1 MIVLKKYKLVISATN
16 ITEGGPLRILKD
28 AVLSA
33 KKALS
38 NKWEIIVLVNN
49 NNLLNEDNIKLIEF
63 SKSKTPWIS
72 RIYQEFFL
80 FNTFSKK
87 NEIDI
92 WLSLQDISPIVKA
105 KRQVVYFHSPII
117 FYRFKFIE
125 CFLETKNLIR
135 KYLNKH
141 LYRFNIHSN
150 YAVVVQQEW
159 VRSEVINF
167 SKHKNVI
174 VAHPIIND
182 FTKKDNFNKI
192 VVKKNEF
199 KTFIY
204 PTLPRVHKNIE
215 IICKAVEILEK
226 KSINNFEVK
235 ITIDGKENKY
245 AKYIFKKYNHLKTI
259 KFIGLQNRSSI
270 NDLYA
275 SSDAM
280 IFPSKIETWGLPIS
294 EAITFNLP
302 IIISDLEY
310 AYESIGS
317 YQNVFYFNH
326 NNDFLLA
333 KIIESFLENKL
344 NYTSLNSLPNKK
356 PFAPN
361 WNALWKQLIIDLD
374 NENIND

>member
-1 MIVLKKYKLVISATN
+1 MKKYKLVISATN

-33 KKALS
+33 KKVLS

-63 SKSKTPWIS
+63 SKSKFPWMN

-80 FNTFSKK
+80 FNKFSKK

-125 CFLETKNLIR
+125 CFLDTKSLIR
-135 KYLNKH
+135 KYLNKY

-159 VRSEVINF
+159 VRREIINY

-174 VAHPIIND
+174 VAHPIISE
-182 FTKKDNFNKI
+182 FTKKNNFNKI

-259 KFIGLQNRSSI
+259 KFIGLQNKSSI

-310 AYESIGS
+310 AYESIGN

-344 NYTSLNSLPNKK
+344 KYTSLKPLPNKK

-361 WNALWKQLIIDLD
+361 WNVLWNQLIIDLD